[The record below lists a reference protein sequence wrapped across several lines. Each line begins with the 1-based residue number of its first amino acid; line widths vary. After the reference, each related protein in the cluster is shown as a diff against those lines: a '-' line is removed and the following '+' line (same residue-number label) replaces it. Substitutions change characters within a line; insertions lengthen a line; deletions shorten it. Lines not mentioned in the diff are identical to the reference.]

1 MHRDFTL
8 QRRAILVVLG
18 LLLAADTG
26 LAIYSWHLASSPRT
40 SQAEFDAQILQLK
53 VLRGDIKSA
62 EDIKDHMPATRKD
75 CEKFEQSL
83 LAESTSSSVV
93 SADLDDIAKKAGLQI
108 LTLGVKEKEVENRG
122 MTEMGLDATVNGDY
136 GSVVRFVNGLQR
148 SQRFYIVDSLAL
160 AADTQ
165 SHTTA
170 GAIRVSLH
178 LRTYLR
184 NAA

>member
-1 MHRDFTL
+1 
-8 QRRAILVVLG
+8 
-18 LLLAADTG
+18 
-26 LAIYSWHLASSPRT
+26 
-40 SQAEFDAQILQLK
+40 
-53 VLRGDIKSA
+53 
-62 EDIKDHMPATRKD
+62 
-75 CEKFEQSL
+75 FEQSL